1 MAFTKMQV
9 TDKGLALAAKLI
21 HGEQLEIT
29 RVIGCDG
36 ADQGIPLNEYTTA
49 GAPIIAFETVRGV
62 DYDRMGN
69 PAQVTI
75 PLYWKN
81 DKQTTEQR
89 MNEVA
94 IFANDPID
102 GEILFSISE
111 SYGDPMAL
119 ISLNDGMLELTF
131 TAIIQLSLSP
141 TTVIQLPSSSVF
153 LTRIEA
159 DTLYAAKEHTH
170 VPSQILNDRDRNG
183 NLVTLEVA
191 QADQWDAINELLSGK
206 NVKEAITRRVDTG
219 EPLKWEIQ
227 NWWGYYDQ
235 NERAF
240 MA

>member
-1 MAFTKMQV
+1 MQV
-9 TDKGLALAAKLI
+9 TDKGLALNAQLI
-21 HGEQLEIT
+21 HNGQLEIT

-36 ADQGIPLNEYTTA
+36 ADQAIPLHEYTTV
-49 GAPIIAFETVRGV
+49 GRQIIELETLRGV
-62 DYDRMGN
+62 EYDRAVN
-69 PAQVTI
+69 PAQLTI

-81 DKQTTEQR
+81 DKQTTEQTI
-89 MNEVA
+89 NEVA

-102 GEILFSISE
+102 GEILFAIST

-119 ISLNDGMLELTF
+119 ITQNDGMLEFTF

-141 TTVIQLPSSSVF
+141 TTIIKLPSSTIF
-153 LTRIEA
+153 LTRIEG
-159 DTLYAAKEHTH
+159 DTLYATKEHTH
-170 VPSQILNDRDRNG
+170 IPSQILNDRDRNG

-219 EPLKWEIQ
+219 EPLKWQIQ

-235 NERAF
+235 NEKAF